1 MNTTLLIALILVAVF
16 GVLTLVSGL
25 WYCWER
31 HQRIKQTPTGVAVD
45 SKQKISVKKLLVKNK
60 ALIILL
66 IFSLCLLASVV
77 VMIEG
82 LVIMTPNVY
91 GS

>member
-1 MNTTLLIALILVAVF
+1 MNSTLLIALILVATF
-16 GVLTLVSGL
+16 GVLTLASGL

-31 HQRIKQTPTGVAVD
+31 RQKIKQSPTGVIID
-45 SKQKISVKKLLVKNK
+45 TKQKIIVKKLLVKNK

-82 LVIMTPNVY
+82 LVIMSPSVY